1 VDKRTFIINWNKKF
15 SKDLWYR
22 RKYNIRFNSKEH
34 RELSPLDIA
43 IEYEEYMLIEH
54 EKEKRLKYEERAKL
68 YAEGKIVVKRE
79 NEEETKQF
87 FESLDLDSFNNG
99 RE

>member
-1 VDKRTFIINWNKKF
+1 VDKREFIINWNKTF

-22 RKYNIRFNSKEH
+22 RKYEIRFNSKEH

-43 IEYEEYMLIEH
+43 MEYEEYMLIEN
-54 EKEKRLKYEERAKL
+54 EKARKLKYEERSKL
-68 YAEGKIVVKRE
+68 YAEGKIVVTRE